1 MYLPAENRIK
11 ICGMKNILSTV
22 LLLLIGCNVF
32 SQPPVEN
39 LIIVTTDGLR
49 WQEVFKGMDSVIAN
63 QRKYNQ
69 GDSAYLFKTYGSNN
83 PEERRKRLMPFF
95 WSFVK
100 QNGQIYGNRDKD
112 SRVNVANPYKFSYP
126 GYSEIFT
133 GYPDT
138 AVNSNEYMPNP
149 HENVLEY
156 INHQLGFNGRV
167 AAFGAWEAFDRIL
180 NKKRSS
186 FPIISAFDTVS
197 GTLSSEQRL
206 VNNML
211 RDSYKPFG
219 ESECL
224 DVFTHY
230 AALEYAKTNRPRVL
244 YIAYGETDEWAHEGK
259 YKHYLDATK
268 QFDKWLSDL
277 WTFVQSN
284 PDYRDKTAF
293 LITTDHGRGDLIK
306 DEWTSHGRSIQDAD
320 EIWLAVF
327 GKGIPKKGEVSG
339 HPVIYQKQ
347 FAQTIAFMLGTEF
360 TSTHPIAGKVEEIF
374 K

>member
-1 MYLPAENRIK
+1 
-11 ICGMKNILSTV
+11 
-22 LLLLIGCNVF
+22 
-32 SQPPVEN
+32 
-39 LIIVTTDGLR
+39 
-49 WQEVFKGMDSVIAN
+49 MDSAIAN

-69 GDSAYLFKTYGSNN
+69 GDSAYLYKTYWSDHAD
-83 PEERRKRLMPFF
+83 ERRKLLMPFF
-95 WSFVK
+95 WNFIQ
-100 QNGQIYGNRDKD
+100 QNGQIYGNRDKG

-138 AVNSNEYMPNP
+138 AVNSNEYKPNP

-156 INHQLGFNGRV
+156 INRQSGFKGRV

-180 NKKRSS
+180 NKKRSG
-186 FPIISAFDTVS
+186 FPVIAAFDTVP
-197 GTLSSEQRL
+197 GNLSPEQRL
-206 VNNML
+206 VNHML

-219 ESECL
+219 LSECF

-230 AALEYAKTNRPRVL
+230 AALEYAKANRPRVL

-259 YKHYLDATK
+259 YKDYLDAAK

-277 WTFVQSN
+277 WIFVQSN

-293 LITTDHGRGDLIK
+293 LITTDHGRGDIKK

-320 EIWLAVF
+320 EIWLATF
-327 GKGIPKKGEVSG
+327 GKGISKKGEMSD

-360 TSTHPIAGKVEEIF
+360 KSNHPIAAKVDEIF